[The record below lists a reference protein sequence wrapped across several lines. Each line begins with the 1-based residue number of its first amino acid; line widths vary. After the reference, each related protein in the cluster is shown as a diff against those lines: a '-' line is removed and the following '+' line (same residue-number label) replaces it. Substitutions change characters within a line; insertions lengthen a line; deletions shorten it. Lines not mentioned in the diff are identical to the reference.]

1 MDQLNVFIESFPA
14 WLLAITALVT
24 AANAITA
31 LTPTTSDDKFV
42 NAILKFLNTL
52 SLNVGKN
59 KNADE
64 A

>member
-1 MDQLNVFIESFPA
+1 MEQLNSLIELLPV
-14 WLLAITALVT
+14 WLVAFTTLVT

-31 LTPTTSDDKFV
+31 LTPTTSDDKV
-42 NAILKFLNTL
+42 INAILKFLNTL